1 MKQNDIRMT
10 EEEFKKVITS
20 TVKETLTN
28 LGCQTDDP
36 IEMQKDFAHLRDG
49 RLSTEAIRKKGT
61 LAAIGFFVVAALG
74 YLLKVITGDG

>member
-1 MKQNDIRMT
+1 MKNNDITMT

-36 IEMQKDFAHLRDG
+36 IQMQKDFAHLRDW
-49 RLSTEAIRKKGT
+49 RQSTEAVKKKGILT
-61 LAAIGFFVVAALG
+61 AVGFIIAAILGLALKFFMG
-74 YLLKVITGDG
+74 E